1 MSSQVEC
8 NDCPICMEVLEL
20 GKNHVTT
27 ECGHCFHTKCLMTS
41 VAHNGFG
48 CPYCRSVMAEEVIE
62 DEDEDDDYEEDSI
75 YDYEDNEDNLRGFRL
90 FFNQVNGDEPDEQDL
105 AQEDVMNVYAQA
117 ALEQQQSIPSLAFVT
132 EKLVEQG
139 VTMEQL
145 VKAMLSVHE
154 EYHDDETF
162 ERTDDELFG
171 KTRVIISNYN
181 PVEQN
186 NPVAA

>member
-1 MSSQVEC
+1 
-8 NDCPICMEVLEL
+8 
-20 GKNHVTT
+20 
-27 ECGHCFHTKCLMTS
+27 MTS